1 MTHRILMTSMG
12 GRNGEIAG
20 LLEKGGCEVVLVPRP
35 EPPGQPHVPSAEE
48 IERFWRTA
56 DGFVMSGRDLVT
68 REALEGAPNL
78 KVGVSP
84 IIGTENID
92 VPAATELGIVIGYG
106 AVPENLLGVAEAVV
120 MLTAALIKRLPAKWA
135 AVREG
140 GFRVDDPGHMVRN
153 STIGLIG
160 FGNIGRGV
168 ARRLQGWETNVI
180 VADPYVQAAA
190 VEEHGARLVDLD
202 TLLRTADVVSISVVL
217 NDETRHMLSDREFGL
232 IKPGAYII
240 NTSRGPCIDE
250 AAMIRALDS
259 GRLGGIAID
268 TWEQEPTNLEN
279 PLRDHPKVIA
289 TGHNIGHSHEVYA
302 ALGPAAA
309 ENVLRPLRGEPPLY
323 FRNPEALPKFRERM
337 ARLGVNVAP

>member
-1 MTHRILMTSMG
+1 MAPKVLMTSLG

-20 LLEKGGCEVVLVPRP
+20 LLEKAGCEVVMVPRP
-35 EPPGQPHVPSAEE
+35 EPPGQPHIPSAEE
-48 IERFWRTA
+48 IDRFWSTA
-56 DGFVMSGRDLVT
+56 DAFVMSGRDLVT
-68 REALEGAPNL
+68 RQALAGAPNL

-92 VPAATELGIVIGYG
+92 VQAATELGIAIGYG

-120 MLTAALIKRLPAKWA
+120 MLAAALIKRLPAKWA

-168 ARRLQGWETNVI
+168 ARRLQGWEVNLL
-180 VADPYVQAAA
+180 VADPYVDADL
-190 VEEHGARLVDLD
+190 VEEHGGRLVDLD
-202 TLLRTADVVSISVVL
+202 TLLRESDCVSISVVL
-217 NDETRHMLSDREFGL
+217 TDETRHMISDREFDL
-232 IKPGAYII
+232 MKPGAYII
-240 NTSRGPCIDE
+240 NTSRGACVDE
-250 AAMIRALDS
+250 AALIRALDA
-259 GRLGGIAID
+259 GKLGGVAID
-268 TWEQEPTNLEN
+268 TWEQEPANAEN
-279 PLRDHPKVIA
+279 PLRDHPQVIA

-323 FRNPEALPKFRERM
+323 FRNPECLPKFRERLQ
-337 ARLGVNVAP
+337 RLGITPA